1 MFTMSCDTPKATTLV
16 AYQMAIIL
24 DLNTLCSTFQT
35 QVQVAHEQLT
45 GLGCTGE

>member
-24 DLNTLCSTFQT
+24 DLNTLCSTTFQS
-35 QVQVAHEQLT
+35 QVQVAHGQLT
-45 GLGCTGE
+45 GAALYK